1 MKTNE
6 LFHSKRKQDI
16 SASHYRINLDGLK
29 VQLMASVEG
38 ERESEK
44 NEFLMCQVGFKHAFI
59 VASLNG
65 FEDVKLFTLKNY
77 IKREYG
83 GRYVPNVN
91 IPFSEYINPDTFMQ
105 VVGHHFITL
114 KPQSHAL

>member
-44 NEFLMCQVGFKHAFI
+44 TNF
-59 VASLNG
+59 
-65 FEDVKLFTLKNY
+65 
-77 IKREYG
+77 
-83 GRYVPNVN
+83 
-91 IPFSEYINPDTFMQ
+91 
-105 VVGHHFITL
+105 
-114 KPQSHAL
+114 